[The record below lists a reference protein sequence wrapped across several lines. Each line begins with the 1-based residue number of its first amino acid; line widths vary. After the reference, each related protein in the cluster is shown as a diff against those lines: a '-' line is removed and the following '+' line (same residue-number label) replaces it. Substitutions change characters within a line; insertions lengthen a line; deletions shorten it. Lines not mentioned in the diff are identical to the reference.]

1 VNGLETRRTDGRI
14 HVSAVRTNAGERLA
28 GDLVI
33 DAMGR
38 GSSLPRLLAAAGG
51 EAVHEQAEDTGF
63 LYYTRYLRGEVPKP
77 RGPINT
83 PIGTFSILT
92 LPGDN
97 GTWSVT
103 LYASAGDQ
111 PLKALRDAEKWT
123 KVVRACPRHAH
134 WLDGGEP
141 ITPVMAMGGIV
152 DRLRS
157 LNGNGAGPALGV
169 LSLGDAWA
177 CTNPSMG
184 RGMSLG
190 IVHAGVLR
198 RVVREHADRP
208 ADLVSAFAAE
218 TQRELLPWYES
229 TVLIDRERM
238 AQIIALRNGEAPAV
252 SDHPFARVG
261 RALAPAMSR
270 DPDVF
275 RSALEISS
283 CLSLPREVFSR
294 PGFAERV
301 LAAASGA
308 TPSSFGPDR
317 QELLALLR

>member
-1 VNGLETRRTDGRI
+1 
-14 HVSAVRTNAGERLA
+14 
-28 GDLVI
+28 
-33 DAMGR
+33 MGR

-51 EAVHEQAEDTGF
+51 DPVHEEAEDTGF
-63 LYYTRYLRGEVPKP
+63 LYYTRYFRGEVPKP

-83 PIGTFSILT
+83 PVGTFSILT

-111 PLKALRDAEKWT
+111 PLKALRDAGE
-123 KVVRACPRHAH
+123 VDEGRPRLPAPRALARRRRADHARDGDGRHRR
-134 WLDGGEP
+134 P
-141 ITPVMAMGGIV
+141 
-152 DRLRS
+152 
-157 LNGNGAGPALGV
+157 PALASTAMAPDRPSAS

-190 IVHAGVLR
+190 IVHAGILR
-198 RVVREHADRP
+198 RVVREHGDRP

-218 TQRELLPWYES
+218 TERELLPWYES
-229 TVLIDRERM
+229 TVLVDRERM

-275 RSALEISS
+275 RVGAGDLVLPVTSA
-283 CLSLPREVFSR
+283 R
-294 PGFAERV
+294 GV
-301 LAAASGA
+301 LAARVRRTGA
-308 TPSSFGPDR
+308 GRGVRRDAVLVRP
-317 QELLALLR
+317 